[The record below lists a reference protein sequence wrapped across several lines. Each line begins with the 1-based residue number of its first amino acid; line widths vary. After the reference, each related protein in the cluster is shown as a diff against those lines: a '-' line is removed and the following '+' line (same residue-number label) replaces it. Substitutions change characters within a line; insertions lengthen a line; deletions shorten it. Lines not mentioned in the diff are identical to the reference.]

1 MILDHINLGNY
12 FKQVSKAYVYLA
24 NFEGSVQYAVIP
36 KCINQVNHS
45 MCKTTC
51 DVSGDKCSM
60 GGTRFYEY
68 YVRLTAPVLECYCIR
83 SAGCFMP

>member
-12 FKQVSKAYVYLA
+12 FKQVSKAYVYLV

-51 DVSGDKCSM
+51 DVSGDKVFHGWNTLLQILCPPNSSSSGM
-60 GGTRFYEY
+60 LLY
-68 YVRLTAPVLECYCIR
+68 
-83 SAGCFMP
+83 